1 MREKIMADF
10 RKEIGIL
17 QSNMVFKDEYE
28 EQKVEIQRA
37 ISTISVFKYK
47 MELQE

>member
-1 MREKIMADF
+1 VYEEKETKGGTMREKIMADF

-28 EQKVEIQRA
+28 EQKVEI
-37 ISTISVFKYK
+37 
-47 MELQE
+47 